1 MNKERKDFINAIMP
15 PLLLVVMMWLAL
27 ILEKVGGYHWGIYG
41 VHPLHLEGLRGILFS
56 PFLHAD
62 WEHLISNSIPI
73 LVLGT
78 ALFYFFKNIAW
89 ELVVWQFLING
100 LWLWTIGR
108 PTTYHIGASG
118 LVYSLAFFLLASGFV
133 RRNKGLTMISFGV
146 ITLYGSLVW
155 GMFPVQP
162 GVSWEGHFAGFL
174 SGLVLAFFFR
184 KEGPQD
190 DKMKVWDDSDL
201 DGVEPYWEVD
211 EEGEPKIAEN
221 ARPIIYRYHFVKK
234 SEKPKQ
240 DGL

>member
-1 MNKERKDFINAIMP
+1 MSKDCHDFVNALMP
-15 PLLLVVMMWLAL
+15 PIFLVVLMWLAF
-27 ILEKVGGYHWGIYG
+27 ILELLGGYHWSVYG

-56 PFLHAD
+56 PFLHGD

-78 ALFYFFKNIAW
+78 TLFYFFRNIAW
-89 ELVVWQFLING
+89 ELIFWQFLMNG
-100 LWLWTIGR
+100 LWLWTIGQAS
-108 PTTYHIGASG
+108 TYHIGASG

-133 RRNKGLTMISFGV
+133 RKNNGLTMISFVV

-174 SGLVLAFFFR
+174 SGIVLAFFFR
-184 KEGPQD
+184 KEGPHD
-190 DKMKVWDDSDL
+190 DTKKVWDDSDL
-201 DGVEPYWEVD
+201 DGIYPYWEAEGGD
-211 EEGEPKIAEN
+211 EDLAED
-221 ARPIIYRYHFVKK
+221 AKPIEYRYHFVPR